1 MKGFHLEGEKKER
14 EREDVRVKQR
24 GIHPACRVPTSS
36 RNINWLILARTEPG
50 LRGRSVSKPGEE
62 RILSLSLSRVT
73 RMNPRCERS
82 SNRPWNIDWPRC
94 VAFEPG
100 LRSRG
105 VASKT
110 ERAKRERAL
119 YAATTFYPARNWL
132 NEWPSML
139 DGGE

>member
-1 MKGFHLEGEKKER
+1 MPSSNIISEYQLANLGSNGTRVER
-14 EREDVRVKQR
+14 SKRFE
-24 GIHPACRVPTSS
+24 A
-36 RNINWLILARTEPG
+36 
-50 LRGRSVSKPGEE
+50 GRRKN
-62 RILSLSLSRVT
+62 SLSLSRVT

-139 DGGE
+139 DEGE